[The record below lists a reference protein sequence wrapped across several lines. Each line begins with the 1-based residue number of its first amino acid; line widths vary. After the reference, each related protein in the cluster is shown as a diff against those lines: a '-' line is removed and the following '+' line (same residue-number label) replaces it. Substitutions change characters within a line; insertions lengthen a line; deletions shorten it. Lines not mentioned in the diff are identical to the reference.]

1 MHAVTR
7 FHPCLLAGALLLS
20 AYLGCGNSEADRYH
34 LSGTVT
40 HEGQPVAFGSIVFQ
54 PDQSQGNSGAYA
66 TASIKDGKFN
76 TRSGGK
82 GTVGGPHLVMIEA
95 FDGQDIND
103 DFAPYGKSLGESYQR
118 RFDLP
123 SEASTLDIELTDR

>member
-1 MHAVTR
+1 
-7 FHPCLLAGALLLS
+7 
-20 AYLGCGNSEADRYH
+20 

-54 PDQSQGNSGAYA
+54 PDQSQGNSGSYA
-66 TASIKDGKFN
+66 TASIKDGKFD

-118 RFDLP
+118 PFDLP
-123 SEASTLDIELTDR
+123 SEDSTLTIELTDR